1 MLKLMILAGA
11 LVLLGALA
19 LVATRGARAAGRK
32 GDPARAAAVK
42 AGAPQVEFEYQG
54 DVNPFA
60 ADPKFPREAFPQ
72 LAGGAG
78 NGCTVRN
85 VLFCR
90 FTYGDCWMLDLGYG
104 LDGPT
109 RGQEL
114 CETLTVFR
122 FSDRL
127 RVPPFHLVPRGDAGP
142 WRNAT
147 PRLHT
152 VDALLDSDLAGRY
165 SLSGVD
171 AEAMRAVFDAEGC
184 RKLAAS
190 PGAGSWRMDG
200 AGQFIVTA
208 LAGRLSDADD
218 LKNYYATMEQ
228 IAGTVG
234 VRVTRYLWPETPA
247 AK

>member
-1 MLKLMILAGA
+1 MLKLIILAGTLA
-11 LVLLGALA
+11 LLGAA
-19 LVATRGARAAGRK
+19 AVIAARGARAAGRK
-32 GDPARAAAVK
+32 GDSARAAAVR
-42 AGAPQVEFEYQG
+42 AGAPAVEFEYQG

-60 ADPKFPREAFPQ
+60 ADPRFPREAFPQ
-72 LAGGAG
+72 LAGAP
-78 NGCTVRN
+78 GCTVRN

-90 FTYGDCWMLDLGYG
+90 FTYGDCWMVDLGYG
-104 LDGPT
+104 VDGPT
-109 RGQEL
+109 AGRKL
-114 CETLTVFR
+114 CETVTVFR

-127 RVPPFHLVPRGDAGP
+127 RVPAFHLAPRGHAGP
-142 WRNAT
+142 WHNAT
-147 PRLHT
+147 PRLHA
-152 VDALLDSDLAGRY
+152 VDALLGTDLAGRY
-165 SLSGVD
+165 SLAGLD

-208 LAGRLSDADD
+208 LGGRLSDAGD
-218 LKNYYATMEQ
+218 LKTYYQTMEQ

>member
-1 MLKLMILAGA
+1 MLKLMILAVS

-19 LVATRGARAAGRK
+19 LVAARGARAAVRK
-32 GDPARAAAVK
+32 SDPARTAAVK
-42 AGAPQVEFEYQG
+42 AAAAQVEFEYQG

-60 ADPKFPREAFPQ
+60 ADPKFPRETFPQ

-104 LDGPT
+104 VDGPT
-109 RGQEL
+109 AGREL
-114 CETLTVFR
+114 CETVTVFR

-127 RVPPFHLVPRGDAGP
+127 RVPAFHLAPRGETGP

-147 PRLHT
+147 PRLHA
-152 VDALLDSDLAGRY
+152 VDALLGTDLAGRY
-165 SLSGVD
+165 GLAGLD

-208 LAGRLSDADD
+208 LAGRLSDAGD
-218 LKNYYATMEQ
+218 LKTYYQTMEQ

>member
-1 MLKLMILAGA
+1 MLKLMILAVS

-19 LVATRGARAAGRK
+19 LVTTRGARAAGRK
-32 GDPARAAAVK
+32 GDAARAAAVR
-42 AGAPQVEFEYQG
+42 AGAPAVEFEYQG

-60 ADPKFPREAFPQ
+60 ADPRFPREAFPQ
-72 LAGGAG
+72 LAGAP
-78 NGCTVRN
+78 GCTVRN

-90 FTYGDCWMLDLGYG
+90 FTYGDCWIVDLGYG
-104 LDGPT
+104 VDGPT
-109 RGQEL
+109 RGREL
-114 CETLTVFR
+114 CETLTIFR

-127 RVPPFHLVPRGDAGP
+127 RVPAFHLAPRGDAGP

-147 PRLHT
+147 PRLHA
-152 VDALLDSDLAGRY
+152 VDALLGTDLAGRY
-165 SLSGVD
+165 SLAGLD

-208 LAGRLSDADD
+208 LAGRLSDAGD
-218 LKNYYATMEQ
+218 LKTYYETMEQ

>member
-1 MLKLMILAGA
+1 MLKLLILAGA
-11 LVLLGALA
+11 LALLGAVA
-19 LVATRGARAAGRK
+19 VIATRGARAAGRK

-60 ADPKFPREAFPQ
+60 TDPKFPREAFPQ

-90 FTYGDCWMLDLGYG
+90 FTYGDCWMVDLGYG
-104 LDGPT
+104 VDGPT
-109 RGQEL
+109 AGREL

-127 RVPPFHLVPRGDAGP
+127 RVPAFHLAPRGDARP

-147 PRLHT
+147 PRLHA
-152 VDALLDSDLAGRY
+152 VDALVGTDLAGRY
-165 SLSGVD
+165 SLAALD
-171 AEAMRAVFDAEGC
+171 ADAMRAIFDGEGC

-190 PGAGSWRMDG
+190 PLAGRWRLDG
-200 AGQFIVTA
+200 AGQFIVA
-208 LAGRLSDADD
+208 SLAGQLSDAGD
-218 LKNYYATMEQ
+218 LKTHYERMEQ
-228 IAGTVG
+228 IAGTMG
-234 VRVTRYLWPETPA
+234 LRVTRYLWPEKTA
-247 AK
+247 AH